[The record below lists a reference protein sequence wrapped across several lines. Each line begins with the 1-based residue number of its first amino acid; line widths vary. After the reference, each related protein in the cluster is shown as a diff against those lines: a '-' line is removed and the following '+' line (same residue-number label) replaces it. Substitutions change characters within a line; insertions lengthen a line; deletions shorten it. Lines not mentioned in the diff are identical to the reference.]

1 MVDAHPQPE
10 PPAGWSAAPAAPAAA
25 VIGSA
30 PAPRWQS
37 QPPLAGP
44 DPAPPFSEPMALIRT
59 PGESL
64 RALGQVLPVRR
75 LRPRQPAGQPWRHLL
90 HQPPLDSLQLCA
102 TRLPPLSLQVDP
114 RPHPQLTLLLLHAGT
129 VRLRQLGTS
138 WTVAAGA
145 TALLAAAPFVLI
157 SRQAHVLILS
167 LDGASLLREGAA
179 LLGSERPPSRWQALL
194 AAGDGRRL
202 SALTDDPGLSTS
214 LRHSLQ
220 LAHQLSALQASLPD
234 RLQLDRL
241 LHGLVALMLFP
252 ELRRRQPLE
261 RLTER
266 RRQGRDA
273 FDELL
278 EQILDNLHQPLG
290 LDWLVK
296 TSNYSARTLQYKFR
310 QRLDCTATD
319 WIRSQR
325 LDRARN
331 LLQHAQPGD
340 TVGAIATSCGYRSV
354 NLFSIDFQQ
363 RFHVRPSDLLRE
375 AQRSGPLLNG

>member
-1 MVDAHPQPE
+1 M
-10 PPAGWSAAPAAPAAA
+10 APACCGRGPPCWAANA
-25 VIGSA
+25 
-30 PAPRWQS
+30 
-37 QPPLAGP
+37 
-44 DPAPPFSEPMALIRT
+44 
-59 PGESL
+59 
-64 RALGQVLPVRR
+64 
-75 LRPRQPAGQPWRHLL
+75 
-90 HQPPLDSLQLCA
+90 
-102 TRLPPLSLQVDP
+102 
-114 RPHPQLTLLLLHAGT
+114 
-129 VRLRQLGTS
+129 
-138 WTVAAGA
+138 
-145 TALLAAAPFVLI
+145 
-157 SRQAHVLILS
+157 
-167 LDGASLLREGAA
+167 
-179 LLGSERPPSRWQALL
+179 PPSRWQALL